1 MKKKL
6 LGLLPYAAIL
16 AVDFYLLPCL
26 IKDTGMAMLMMLC
39 VIPLAAFI
47 TAVIYGVRRG
57 FGFLLAAA
65 AMLLFLPSIFLYY
78 NESAWIYVLIYGGIT
93 LAGNGLGG
101 IFYQKR

>member
-6 LGLLPYAAIL
+6 AALLPYAAVL
-16 AVDFYLLPCL
+16 AADFYLLPCL
-26 IKDTGMAMLMMLC
+26 IKNTGVAMLMMLC

-65 AMLLFLPSIFLYY
+65 AMLLFIPTIFLYY
-78 NESAWIYVLIYGGIT
+78 NESAWVYVLVYGAIT
-93 LAGNGLGG
+93 LAGNGFGG